1 MSLRWGVASSESGH
15 SDLPRT
21 SYGAFMTERHVTA
34 EKQGRVGLVFL
45 DRPDRRNSYT
55 PLMALQ
61 LQEELVA
68 FDADESVAVI
78 VVTGRGK
85 HFGVGADLDM
95 NWRDERT
102 HGVETLSEPEKAPWN
117 LNTPIV
123 AAINGDA
130 IGVSLTWAMQADIRV
145 VADSARLAFSFN
157 RVGIMPDRGSTWLLP
172 RLVGFGVAM
181 DLLLTGRTIDGTEF
195 ERLGLATHV
204 VAPEE
209 VLKVAVDL
217 AADMAEKCAPAS
229 MVATK
234 RLMYEFLETHD
245 RVAAYNRE
253 RRTLT
258 WIRTLGE
265 TLRGIAAFK
274 EKRPPEWATTKHQQL
289 PAELR

>member
-1 MSLRWGVASSESGH
+1 
-15 SDLPRT
+15 
-21 SYGAFMTERHVTA
+21 MTERHISV
-34 EKQGRVGLVFL
+34 ERQGKVGVVFL
-45 DRPDRRNSYT
+45 DRPERRNSYT

-61 LQEELVA
+61 LQESLVEL
-68 FDADESVAVI
+68 DADESVSVI
-78 VVTGRGK
+78 VVTGRGE

-102 HGVETLSEPEKAPWN
+102 HGVETLSEPEKAPWK
-117 LNTPIV
+117 LATPII

-145 VADSARLAFSFN
+145 VAESARLAFSFN
-157 RVGIMPDRGSTWLLP
+157 RVGILPDRGSTWLLP
-172 RLVGFGVAM
+172 RLAGFGVAM
-181 DLLLTGRTIDGTEF
+181 DLLLTGRTIDGAEF
-195 ERLGLATHV
+195 ARLGLATHV
-204 VAPEE
+204 AEPDA
-209 VLKVAVDL
+209 VLKVATEL
-217 AADMAEKCAPAS
+217 AAEMAEKCAPVS

-258 WIRTLGE
+258 WIRTMGE

-274 EKRPPEWATTKHQQL
+274 EKRSPEWGTTKL
-289 PAELR
+289 TEIPAELR

>member
-1 MSLRWGVASSESGH
+1 
-15 SDLPRT
+15 
-21 SYGAFMTERHVTA
+21 MTERHVSV
-34 EKQGRVGLVFL
+34 EKQGPVGLVFL
-45 DRPDRRNSYT
+45 DRPERRNSYT

-61 LQEELVA
+61 LQEALVEL
-68 FDADESVAVI
+68 DGDESVSVI
-78 VVTGRGK
+78 VVTGRGE

-117 LNTPIV
+117 LNTPII

-181 DLLLTGRTIDGTEF
+181 DLLLTGRTIDGREF

-204 VAPEE
+204 VAPGD

-217 AADMAEKCAPAS
+217 AADMAERCAPAS

-245 RVAAYNRE
+245 RIAAYNRE

-274 EKRPPEWATTKHQQL
+274 EKRPPEWGTTKHQQL
-289 PAELR
+289 PGELR